1 MRRHR
6 LVTASAI
13 VLVVLLAGVRA
24 ADVTGTWS
32 ATFDSQVGQQQYT
45 YQFTVQGSELTG
57 TAKGSLTGEAKI
69 ADGKVDGQ
77 KISFVENTSFM
88 EVPLRI
94 EYSGTMTSAD
104 EIKLSRKV
112 GDVGTEELVA
122 KRVK

>member
-6 LVTASAI
+6 LVTVSAI